1 MSDASTVCARTGY
14 GRHVVHKWLIG
25 KDEDKHARDGD
36 RHVRKGSQPSLYLSL
51 ECERNSKAWSPS
63 LLHDREHLT
72 ILFLFVGKSNVCIY
86 ETVFNLSLVPS
97 KTEKKKEKEKE
108 KDGKNPA
115 SRGHAC

>member
-1 MSDASTVCARTGY
+1 VSDASTVCVPRTGY
-14 GRHVVHKWLIG
+14 GRHVLHKWLIG

-72 ILFLFVGKSNVCIY
+72 ILFLLEQLDLY
-86 ETVFNLSLVPS
+86 
-97 KTEKKKEKEKE
+97 
-108 KDGKNPA
+108 
-115 SRGHAC
+115 H